1 MNFFSCCFYSF
12 FSCCV
17 LGVSA
22 SSGSIELW
30 ASMII
35 GLTVGVISSVV
46 SWSVRKY
53 QPLWTS
59 TGMHDITYIH
69 GVPGI
74 LGAVTGKTSQKL
86 LLNRVG
92 MNSIMFIY
100 HIHMIIMANV
110 EFI

>member
-35 GLTVGVISSVV
+35 GLIVGVISSVV
-46 SWSVRKY
+46 SWSVQKY

-59 TGMHDITYIH
+59 MGMHDITYIH

-74 LGAVTGKTSQKL
+74 LGAVTGKKSQK
-86 LLNRVG
+86 
-92 MNSIMFIY
+92 
-100 HIHMIIMANV
+100 
-110 EFI
+110 